1 MWWIVLSTNET
12 ALYSRV
18 ARMVDWEHRQTE
30 DEDMLYLL
38 LERFSWRCCYFSSV
52 WATHIELGE
61 TLAFSKPRNGWYHI
75 CLQGWRRP
83 THNHWQPK
91 QVDVIRRIGLA
102 DQDKVTKKIRI
113 RSGQTLTNAFKRSQL
128 ITAACLF
135 VSINIMAC
143 CRVLMWSSGITG
155 RRCYRQLNRYNCNA
169 IYNIFTN
176 RFMEILIS
184 DSLQENPASWHQAW
198 EFHWGADNLQI
209 CKPGMASFQRHL
221 LTWLL

>member
-1 MWWIVLSTNET
+1 MNQWK

-61 TLAFSKPRNGWYHI
+61 TLPFSRPRNGWYHI

-135 VSINIMAC
+135 VC
-143 CRVLMWSSGITG
+143 FYQEYGLLSGFNVIF
-155 RRCYRQLNRYNCNA
+155 RY
-169 IYNIFTN
+169 YW
-176 RFMEILIS
+176 
-184 DSLQENPASWHQAW
+184 QEMLSAVEQV
-198 EFHWGADNLQI
+198 
-209 CKPGMASFQRHL
+209 
-221 LTWLL
+221 